1 MTDSDYWMKNRWK
14 FSRLSL
20 LLTIAIG
27 AYYHWTRFDY
37 GDTSETGS
45 GVLKPGSR
53 ISGAAWSQKYMSL
66 SLRFLSKNEMNEIVS
81 ISELSGEYE
90 EVPDL
95 YPMEGDTSH
104 QTRLDEILFVLTT
117 NTQRILDTIHE
128 LKFWSKQPA
137 VKCLII
143 FEEKDL
149 TVNSHIR
156 QFLLNEGIPCHIRG
170 SNVKRYEQRYFQM
183 IEQSWRLV
191 EEQSLSIRW
200 LAVCDDDTLWFTGN
214 LLKILQQYN
223 ASELI
228 YLGNISD
235 RLETLY
241 YHGGYYA
248 YGGAGILLSRALV
261 PVLLQSMKECQRR
274 FSSMF
279 GGDEILGKCLT
290 QICHIN
296 LTRNMHFHQMDHEG
310 NLVGYL
316 QGGINDLVS
325 LHHLFTLWEPFPS
338 KHASDESQTMSLLL
352 RAYQAFCGGLFK
364 RYRKLNAPTN
374 QTYLL
379 TLGYSLTVM
388 DGLLTMDD
396 LSKVEQTWCCSRLS
410 TRLTRSKEKGQIHW
424 FFLNASSTSARST
437 YRNFQK
443 GFSPQYSI
451 VEILVH

>member
-1 MTDSDYWMKNRWK
+1 MKNRWK

-20 LLTIAIG
+20 LITIAIG
-27 AYYHWTRFDY
+27 AYYHRTRFDY
-37 GDTSETGS
+37 GDTSETG
-45 GVLKPGSR
+45 GGGLLEPR
-53 ISGAAWSQKYMSL
+53 YPISGEAWSQKYMSL
-66 SLRFLSKNEMNEIVS
+66 SLRFLSKNEMNEIVG
-81 ISELSGEYE
+81 ISELNGEYE

-95 YPMEGDTSH
+95 YPIEGVASH
-104 QTRLDEILFVLTT
+104 QYRLDEILFVLTT

-149 TVNSHIR
+149 TVNSHVR
-156 QFLLNEGIPCHIRG
+156 QFLLNEGIPCHIRS
-170 SNVKRYEQRYFQM
+170 SNVKRFEQRYFQM

-191 EEQSLSIRW
+191 EEQPLSIRW

-248 YGGAGILLSRALV
+248 YGGAGILLSRPLV

-274 FSSMF
+274 FSKMY

-290 QICHIN
+290 QICHVN
-296 LTRNMHFHQMDHEG
+296 LTRNMHFHQMDHQG

-352 RAYQAFCGGLFK
+352 QAYQAFSGGLFR
-364 RYRKLNAPTN
+364 RYRKLNALSN
-374 QTYLL
+374 ETYLL
-379 TLGYSLTVM
+379 TLGYSLTVI

-424 FFLNASSTSARST
+424 FFLNASSTSGQSM
-437 YRNFQK
+437 YRNYQK